1 MYACPGFTSQAQAD
15 GRHTFTL
22 KGERPASGSIDRGS
36 QVILGVDERIRITN
50 TASYPWRTI
59 AYLDLYDSTGALSGS
74 CTGTFIGP
82 DVLLTAAH
90 CLYDYDKG
98 TGWGSGIS
106 VVPGKSGTVEP
117 FGAQFAA
124 NAWVR
129 PEWKSSGSNRYD
141 YGIIKMPSSVIGN
154 PTAAIRFSVTAAEI
168 GRNAVRTKS
177 RCRSKLNQ
185 SFSEKKG
192 GNVTVQMTWTQMPGI
207 WTQLR
212 GAYTAGSGIPDVH
225 WFGRDQFEWIKAG
238 WIADM
243 SEGINWANV
252 EPWAKKAFEY
262 PGVGGKSGVFAV
274 TEHASTGELLYNK
287 AMFKDLGITV
297 PARGQ
302 FTVEEFKVIVKK
314 IADSGK
320 TPLANAIGDRNYP
333 GTFMSNY
340 ALMAKLGSEDLVK
353 LWQGEISWKDQ
364 RVLEALTFHE
374 DLVKAKAYP
383 TTFSSMT
390 LSESHNYFHTQRKAA
405 MFAVPSWYTARAFV
419 PEDKGGQPKDFQLGF
434 LSYPSFTDG
443 KGKDTRF
450 LDVGGAQTAS
460 AKTKNIDLAK
470 ELLNGYTNSDFAN
483 EWASLTALRTATKT
497 DPSKIKA
504 LFPDYWKD
512 YYTSHDSVNA
522 VAGVDTGSNMKPGVL
537 EGYTNVLN
545 SGLPGGL
552 LTAVQAAEKM
562 DEVRLKNK

>member
-1 MYACPGFTSQAQAD
+1 MNLSEFVSRRRLFAAFGMSSAAVALAACSAPAASTAVPA
-15 GRHTFTL
+15 
-22 KGERPASGSIDRGS
+22 RPAEAPKAVVQPPPPVAAATKPAD
-36 QVILGVDERIRITN
+36 VAKPAEAAKPTEAAKPAATPVAAAPAAGVQKVQLLWW
-50 TASYPWRTI
+50 SH
-59 AYLDLYDSTGALSGS
+59 GAEEENKK
-74 CTGTFIGP
+74 TMIG
-82 DVLLTAAH
+82 
-90 CLYDYDKG
+90 
-98 TGWGSGIS
+98 
-106 VVPGKSGTVEP
+106 
-117 FGAQFAA
+117 
-124 NAWVR
+124 
-129 PEWKSSGSNRYD
+129 
-141 YGIIKMPSSVIGN
+141 
-154 PTAAIRFSVTAAEI
+154 
-168 GRNAVRTKS
+168 
-177 RCRSKLNQ
+177 KLNQ

-243 SEGINWANV
+243 SEGINWSNV

-262 PGVGGKSGVFAV
+262 PGPGGKPGVFAV

-297 PARGQ
+297 PLRGQ
-302 FTVEEFKVIVKK
+302 FTAEEFKAIVKK
-314 IADSGK
+314 IVESGK

-340 ALMAKLGSEDLVK
+340 ALMAKLGPEDLVK
-353 LWQGEISWKDQ
+353 LWQGETSWKDP
-364 RVLEALTFHE
+364 RVVEALTFHE

-383 TTFSSMT
+383 STFSSMT
-390 LSESHNYFHTQRKAA
+390 LSESHNFFHTQRKAA

-434 LSYPSFTDG
+434 LSYPTFTDG

-450 LDVGGAQTAS
+450 LDVGGAQSVS
-460 AKTKNIDLAK
+460 AKSKNIDLAK

-497 DPSKIKA
+497 DPTKIKA

-512 YYTSHDSVNA
+512 YYTSHDGVNA
-522 VAGVDTGSNMKPGVL
+522 VAGADPGSNMKPGVL
-537 EGYTNVLN
+537 EAYTNVLN

-552 LTAVQAAEKM
+552 LTAAQAAEKM
-562 DEVRLKNK
+562 DEARLKNK